1 MVGQCIRIAVAGDD
15 CGDDLPGADTAVTP
29 QDPGDVLRDM
39 MQLQVH
45 LHQRLLHVLGMRSSV
60 QAQTNVFLAHY
71 TTAFA

>member
-1 MVGQCIRIAVAGDD
+1 MVGQCLRIAVAGDD
-15 CGDDLPGADTAVTP
+15 CGDDLHGGDTAG
-29 QDPGDVLRDM
+29 PGDVLRDM

-60 QAQTNVFLAHY
+60 QARTNVFVAHY